1 MSRVAK
7 KPILLPAGVKVV
19 IASGQITVTGPKGGV
34 SRPVPDQ
41 VDVIQAEGQLRV
53 QMKSQAASSSALAGT
68 LRANLDNMVT
78 GVSRGFERKLQLV
91 GVGYRAQVKGQQLN
105 LSVGLSHPVE
115 FQAPASITLEMPT
128 PTEIVIKGIDKQAVG
143 QLAADIRSV
152 RPPEPYKGKGI
163 RYADEVIELKEGK
176 KK

>member
-7 KPILLPAGVKVV
+7 KPIPLPVGVTVA
-19 IASGQITVTGPKGGV
+19 IATGQVTINGPKGSV
-34 SRPVPDQ
+34 SRAVPEQ
-41 VDVIQAEGQLRV
+41 VQLVQADGQLQV
-53 QMKSQAASSSALAGT
+53 KLNAGDATASALGGT
-68 LRANLDNMVT
+68 LRAHLNNMVV

-115 FQAPASITLEMPT
+115 FGAPASIALEMPN
-128 PTEIVIKGIDKQAVG
+128 PTEIIIKGIDKQAVG

-163 RYADEVIELKEGK
+163 RYADEVIVLKEGK